1 MKGTS
6 GAGVSAIQTRLQA
19 STQFWS
25 VDSSS
30 VIRDSACMIAM
41 ADARSGMFFGT
52 KGSCPRRRSRLNGG
66 WRVPAKGSNW
76 PSAVSCNRHTQ
87 LEPRKAAIGSTRP
100 TADGH
105 ISPKRSFKR
114 RHCLPRDGLMTTPR
128 CTHWTPCKSARR
140 DAVSWIARHFLIARA
155 YKGRFGLKIHPSRA
169 AGRPRGAA
177 GRPSA

>member
-66 WRVPAKGSNW
+66 WRVPAKSSNW

-100 TADGH
+100 TTAVRTATTAMTASGVQRTTTQSVTH
-105 ISPKRSFKR
+105 RPTRSLSRSP
-114 RHCLPRDGLMTTPR
+114 
-128 CTHWTPCKSARR
+128 A
-140 DAVSWIARHFLIARA
+140 
-155 YKGRFGLKIHPSRA
+155 KGRHRPPKPPFRFPEGTRSSRTDSA
-169 AGRPRGAA
+169 TAVGR
-177 GRPSA
+177 